1 MASTAAPS
9 APFLSPRPI
18 QREAARAAA
27 SVTRT
32 SSMARLRSGRCFSV
46 MRGRYSAWFNGSVGQ
61 LSDPYQQGEDDEMG
75 ITISG
80 LPGDLLEPERPT
92 GPVAD
97 ADLDDD
103 EDDAEAS
110 DEGLTGDSIAYDLAD
125 WSEIERQAITER
137 LREAGVPHGWEGTQ
151 LMIAAVDEGV
161 VENVLD
167 IVEGESDDEA
177 PEPLDPERDQVA
189 YGVEELEDEELDA
202 LADALRA
209 AGVAHAWGDEELYVY
224 AEDEDAVDE
233 VFEKVQHPDEL
244 QAEDDETPRGTASAD
259 LLGDVFVAADR
270 LQHDGDDSEGTVD
283 AARHRP
289 QHRRPRRPLRHGPA
303 RLGVGVRRGRP
314 PRRRAGRRHP
324 RRGEGD
330 GDGPRGAGGDAPVR
344 VTGRPGPT
352 RPVSRLRP

>member
-1 MASTAAPS
+1 M
-9 APFLSPRPI
+9 
-18 QREAARAAA
+18 
-27 SVTRT
+27 
-32 SSMARLRSGRCFSV
+32 
-46 MRGRYSAWFNGSVGQ
+46 GQ

-80 LPGDLLEPERPT
+80 LPGDLLEPEPPA

-97 ADLDDD
+97 ADLEDD
-103 EDDAEAS
+103 EDGAEAA

-137 LREAGVPHGWEGTQ
+137 LREAGVPHGWEGAQ

-167 IVEGESDDEA
+167 IVEGESDEEA

-189 YGVEELEDEELDA
+189 YGVEELEDEDLDA

-209 AGVAHAWGDEELYVY
+209 AGIAHAWGDEELYVY

-233 VFEKVQHPDEL
+233 LFEKVQHPDEL
-244 QAEDDETPRGTASAD
+244 QAEDDETPKDTASAD

-270 LQHDGDDSEGTVD
+270 LQHDGDDTEGTATLLDIALTIDDLD
-283 AARHRP
+283 AP
-289 QHRRPRRPLRHGPA
+289 YGM
-303 RLGVGVRRGRP
+303 
-314 PRRRAGRRHP
+314 GRRDWESVCAAVG
-324 RRGEGD
+324 RLADVLAADTLDEEKVMETARD
-330 GDGPRGAGGDAPVR
+330 VR
-344 VTGRPGPT
+344 AVMRPF
-352 RPVSRLRP
+352 V

>member
-1 MASTAAPS
+1 M
-9 APFLSPRPI
+9 
-18 QREAARAAA
+18 
-27 SVTRT
+27 
-32 SSMARLRSGRCFSV
+32 
-46 MRGRYSAWFNGSVGQ
+46 GQ
-61 LSDPYQQGEDDEMG
+61 LSDPYQQGEDDEVG

-103 EDDAEAS
+103 EDDAEAA

-270 LQHDGDDSEGTVD
+270 LQHDGDDSEGTATLLDIALSIDDLD
-283 AARHRP
+283 AP
-289 QHRRPRRPLRHGPA
+289 YGM
-303 RLGVGVRRGRP
+303 
-314 PRRRAGRRHP
+314 GRRDWESVCAAVG
-324 RRGEGD
+324 RLADVLAANTVDEEKVMETARE
-330 GDGPRGAGGDAPVR
+330 VR
-344 VTGRPGPT
+344 AVMRPF
-352 RPVSRLRP
+352 V